1 MQFLEKPWKNASKQS
16 DIDPPVAETRRN
28 YLVLESNHHIT
39 KFFLEYLLAI
49 VMNKMQIR
57 MNKSVCLGFS
67 VLESTK
73 ILILEFWHKCVKP
86 NLHEQARLC
95 YIDIDSFFVFIKPQY
110 LT

>member
-1 MQFLEKPWKNASKQS
+1 
-16 DIDPPVAETRRN
+16 
-28 YLVLESNHHIT
+28 
-39 KFFLEYLLAI
+39 
-49 VMNKMQIR
+49 

-73 ILILEFWHKCVKP
+73 ILIPEFWHECVKP

-95 YIDIDSFFVFIKPQY
+95 YIDIDSFVVFIKPQY

>member
-1 MQFLEKPWKNASKQS
+1 
-16 DIDPPVAETRRN
+16 
-28 YLVLESNHHIT
+28 
-39 KFFLEYLLAI
+39 
-49 VMNKMQIR
+49 MNKMQIR

-73 ILILEFWHKCVKP
+73 ILIPEFWHECVKP

-95 YIDIDSFFVFIKPQY
+95 YIDIDSFVVFIKPQY